1 MMNEMY
7 HAMKNPGRAMAL
19 ALALVPLGAASARAQ
34 QNQHTV
40 RVRTQVC
47 ANGQCLDDTTRV
59 IVSRLMDRIDSLQ
72 HIYLGQ
78 PIAPEQRDSMKQ
90 ELADMLRQLT
100 ELQSNAVMFGLQQA
114 EEGMRRA
121 MDDQDH
127 RIAAIRVSPRIPDE
141 VAPKGW
147 IGITFVGAPVE
158 EVRDGEFYVRF
169 LDYPEVESVEPA
181 SPAERAGILHGDLLL
196 AFNGQD
202 VTTRAI
208 SVTRLFR
215 PDHKVVVRLERNG
228 RPHDYSLI
236 AVRAPQSYA
245 ARMGDFAAP
254 QAAPAVPDAPEPARA
269 PRVVLYAKPEAPA
282 VVPPA
287 PGSYLSFNFDG
298 GVAGAE
304 LSTINVDLARNLG
317 LGVDHGV
324 IVLRAPEGTPAAR
337 SGLRAGDIIV
347 QAAGQDVASVRDFRR
362 VLERHSGDATVDVQ
376 VVRDKHKR
384 TIKFRND

>member
-1 MMNEMY
+1 MMNAM
-7 HAMKNPGRAMAL
+7 HHSMKNPGRAMAL

-34 QNQHTV
+34 QHQHTV
-40 RVRTQVC
+40 RTRTQVC
-47 ANGQCLDDTTRV
+47 ANGPCQDDTTRV

-72 HIYLGQ
+72 RIYLGQ

-90 ELADMLRQLT
+90 ELTEMLRQLT
-100 ELQSNAVMFGLQQA
+100 DLQSTAVVFGLQQA
-114 EEGMRRA
+114 EEGMRQAMADQDRA
-121 MDDQDH
+121 MATFQV
-127 RIAAIRVSPRIPDE
+127 APRISDD

-158 EVRDGEFYVRF
+158 EVRNGEYYVRF

-208 SVTRLFR
+208 SMTRLLR
-215 PDHKVVVRLERNG
+215 PDHKIVVRLERNG
-228 RPHDYSLI
+228 QPHDYALV

-245 ARMGDFAAP
+245 ARMGDLAAP
-254 QAAPAVPDAPEPARA
+254 PAPPAAEMPEPARA
-269 PRVVLYAKPEAPA
+269 PRAVVYAKPVMPAPA
-282 VVPPA
+282 PVA
-287 PGSYLSFNFDG
+287 TYFNFDFDS

-304 LSTINVDLARNLG
+304 LSTINADLARNLN

-324 IVLRAPEGTPAAR
+324 IVLKAPDGTPAAR

-347 QAAGQDVASVRDFRR
+347 QVAGQDVGSVRDLRR
-362 VLERHSGDATVDVQ
+362 ALERHSSEASVDLQ

-384 TIKFRND
+384 TVKFQND